1 MSIILLPIYAVI
13 FVIMLVN
20 LGMMQQAAED
30 MSSGVLA
37 TTRAA
42 VYYALIHG
50 GCNLSMLWHSCP

>member
-1 MSIILLPIYAVI
+1 MSIILLLIYAVI

-20 LGMMQQAAED
+20 LGMIQQAAED

-50 GCNLSMLWHSCP
+50 G